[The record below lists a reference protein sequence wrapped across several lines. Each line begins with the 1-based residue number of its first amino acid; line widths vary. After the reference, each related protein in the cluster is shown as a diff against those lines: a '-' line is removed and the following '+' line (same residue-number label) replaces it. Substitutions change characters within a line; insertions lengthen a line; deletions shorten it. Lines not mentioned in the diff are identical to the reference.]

1 MQKSVYIYMY
11 IHIYIYID
19 AHTYIH
25 NMFMC
30 LYVYGER
37 EREGEERE
45 RALPNLSGPA
55 ISRINGTSDAETALF
70 GFQAFRLVGLKL
82 HSYMQLKVDAEPA
95 VLLTAEAGSSDLTTH
110 LRPGS

>member
-1 MQKSVYIYMY
+1 ML
-11 IHIYIYID
+11 IHIYII
-19 AHTYIH
+19 
-25 NMFMC
+25 C
-30 LYVYGER
+30 LCVCMYMGKERDR

>member
-1 MQKSVYIYMY
+1 MSVCIW
-11 IHIYIYID
+11 
-19 AHTYIH
+19 
-25 NMFMC
+25 
-30 LYVYGER
+30 GKR

>member
-1 MQKSVYIYMY
+1 
-11 IHIYIYID
+11 
-19 AHTYIH
+19 
-25 NMFMC
+25 MFMC

-37 EREGEERE
+37 ERERAGEERE

-82 HSYMQLKVDAEPA
+82 HSYMQLKVDAEPT